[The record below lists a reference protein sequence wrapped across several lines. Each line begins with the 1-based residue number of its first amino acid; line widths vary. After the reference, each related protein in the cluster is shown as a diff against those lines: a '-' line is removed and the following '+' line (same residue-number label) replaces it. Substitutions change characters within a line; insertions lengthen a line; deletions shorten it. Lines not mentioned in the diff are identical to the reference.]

1 MTFIYSEWEAN
12 KVVDLFLRVLL
23 DFFSVAAKKNSTQS
37 VWLASYAHAY
47 IWYLIIC
54 FLWLYI
60 INDKW
65 FWNVWKRLVH
75 MSWGHCWHKLER
87 VQALRRR
94 GISQVLEELERCRDA
109 AAFARLPARARLPA
123 DLAAS
128 FLGGALAAPLAPGR
142 HPIKLRPELLR
153 RRQAY
158 VHQKLWAAD

>member
-1 MTFIYSEWEAN
+1 M
-12 KVVDLFLRVLL
+12 VDLLVSL
-23 DFFSVAAKKNSTQS
+23 DFFSAGAKKINSKCVTCI
-37 VWLASYAHAY
+37 LCTC
-47 IWYLIIC
+47 IYLIFDHMFPLVIC
-54 FLWLYI
+54 I
-60 INDKW
+60 VNDKW
-65 FWNVWKRLVH
+65 FWNVLKRLVP
-75 MSWGHCWHKLER
+75 MSWGHCWHKLEI
-87 VQALRRR
+87 VEALRRR
-94 GISQVLEELERCRDA
+94 ISQVLEELERCRDA